1 MSVQETLKAAAQ
13 QAVLANDGRASVI
26 TTASGKRYAVIN
38 ITRER
43 TLGKLPEDARIQS
56 LAKQIIESHE
66 HKTSSLQ
73 GKEIA
78 YIDSTGAHY
87 TDEAQTAHKDVS
99 ISQEKL
105 HEATSGL
112 SGKHPE
118 SVSPDQIHAD
128 HQFTKEQESVLN
140 LEKVIHA
147 LPKDSGVLT
156 VSEVKAEIA
165 EPHLPKEFKEAF
177 TAAITG
183 KGDLD
188 TITRKDL
195 YTAFD
200 QAYWG
205 EDKRSGYIGRLRDE
219 HLAGAKD
226 STHQVFNDGFEDL
239 FSENLTYDLELHD
252 LNVLTAPDKT
262 AQHAWNALEALSRRV
277 DETIRPID
285 LSGLG
290 LQEGQ
295 LIVSLDEEDSSLR
308 IPEASRDLVLLPL
321 PSDRVE
327 QARELEEILRP
338 TLVADAE
345 KYGLLRGK
353 DADSIS
359 NRKLAEMLK
368 DENLI
373 ALVQSPDDPPI
384 IAAVAKDRLEM
395 HELQTQVLEYGLY
408 RDEEGKIREDFNLV
422 AQSKE
427 TLTAMLTPEALLQAV
442 QNKKLEPENHGIDQE
457 FSSERVGDLRRALID
472 NELEMI
478 VDEFSI
484 EVNDRNEEG
493 YISLEA
499 LKPQVLAGLQKIAD
513 DERID
518 ISQCKSAH
526 QIAAEIMKARRAQSH
541 QDSHSSMAQRT
552 GQALLTGVKS
562 PFQAVAHPLVT
573 GGRVLSAV
581 AHPLQTLSSV
591 GENLSWWWR
600 GDPVKS
606 EE

>member
-13 QAVLANDGRASVI
+13 QAVIANDGTASVI

-38 ITRER
+38 ITREG

-66 HKTSSLQ
+66 HKTASLQ

-78 YIDSTGAHY
+78 YIDRTGAHY

-112 SGKHPE
+112 SGKYPE

-147 LPKDSGVLT
+147 LPQDSGVLT
-156 VSEVKAEIA
+156 VSQVKAEIA
-165 EPHLPKEFKEAF
+165 ETHLPKEFKDVF

-183 KGDLD
+183 KGDRD

-205 EDKRSGYIGRLRDE
+205 GDKRSGYIGRLRDE
-219 HLAGAKD
+219 HLTGAKD
-226 STHQVFNDGFEDL
+226 STHQAFNEGFERL
-239 FSENLTYDLELHD
+239 FSEGLPYDLELFD
-252 LNVLTAPDKT
+252 LNRLTAPDKT

-277 DETIRPID
+277 DQTIRPID
-285 LSGLG
+285 LSGLR
-290 LQEGQ
+290 LPGQ
-295 LIVSLDEEDSSLR
+295 LLVPLDEEDSSPR
-308 IPEASRDLVLLPL
+308 IPLDLRGQVFVPL
-321 PSDRVE
+321 SDRVE
-327 QARELEEILRP
+327 EAHRLADSLRP
-338 TLVADAE
+338 RLIVDAE

-353 DADSIS
+353 EAPPIRD
-359 NRKLAEMLK
+359 LAEMLK

-373 ALVQSPDDPPI
+373 ALVQSPDEPAI
-384 IAAVAKDRLEM
+384 TAAVAKDRLEM
-395 HELQTQVLEYGLY
+395 HELRTQVIEYGLY
-408 RDEEGKIREDFNLV
+408 RDAEGEIREDFDLA

-427 TLTAMLTPEALLQAV
+427 ALTAMLTPQALLQAV
-442 QNKKLEPENHGIDQE
+442 QNKKLEPENHGINQE
-457 FSSERVGDLRRALID
+457 FSSERVGDLRKALID

-478 VDEFSI
+478 VDEFAI
-484 EVNDRNEEG
+484 KVNGRNEED

-526 QIAAEIMKARRAQSH
+526 QIAAAIRHARSVQSH

-552 GQALLTGVKS
+552 GQALLTGVTA

-573 GGRVLSAV
+573 GGKVLSAF

-591 GENLSWWWR
+591 RENLSWWWR
-600 GDPVKS
+600 GDDSAKT
-606 EE
+606 E

>member
-66 HKTSSLQ
+66 HKTASLQ

-112 SGKHPE
+112 SGKYPE
-118 SVSPDQIHAD
+118 TVSPDQIHAD

-140 LEKVIHA
+140 LEKVIHD
-147 LPKDSGVLT
+147 LPQDSGVLT

-200 QAYWG
+200 KAYWG
-205 EDKRSGYIGRLRDE
+205 EDRQSGYIGRLRDE

-226 STHQVFNDGFEDL
+226 STHQAFNDDFKDL
-239 FSENLTYDLELHD
+239 FEEGLPYDLELFE
-252 LNVLTAPDKT
+252 LNKLTAPDKT

-285 LSGLG
+285 LSGHG
-290 LQEGQ
+290 LQGQ
-295 LIVSLDEEDSSLR
+295 VIVSLDEEDSSLR
-308 IPEASRDLVLLPL
+308 IPEASQGLVLLPL
-321 PSDRVE
+321 SSVRAEESHELVE
-327 QARELEEILRP
+327 SLRP

-345 KYGLLRGK
+345 KYGLLRGRK
-353 DADSIS
+353 ADSIS
-359 NRKLAEMLK
+359 TRDLAEMLK

-373 ALVQSPDDPPI
+373 ALAKRPDEPAI
-384 IAAVAKDRLEM
+384 TAAEAKDRLEM
-395 HELQTQVLEYGLY
+395 HELRTQVIEYGLY
-408 RDEEGKIREDFNLV
+408 RDEDGEIREDFDLT
-422 AQSKE
+422 AQSKGA
-427 TLTAMLTPEALLQAV
+427 LKAMLTPEALLQAA
-442 QNKKLEPENHGIDQE
+442 QDKKIFDNRYEDVSVDDEDFNLKDLKDDLIFNELQEIDIEFDLDIEYGEEGLRTSELRQAVLAELTTIASDASIAIPEN
-457 FSSERVGDLRRALID
+457 A
-472 NELEMI
+472 
-478 VDEFSI
+478 
-484 EVNDRNEEG
+484 
-493 YISLEA
+493 
-499 LKPQVLAGLQKIAD
+499 
-513 DERID
+513 
-518 ISQCKSAH
+518 SAH
-526 QIAAEIMKARRAQSH
+526 QIAAAIRHARSAQSR
-541 QDSHSSMAQRT
+541 QDSHPSMAQRT
-552 GQALLTGVKS
+552 GQALWKGVTA
-562 PFQAVAHPLVT
+562 PFHAVAHPFDT
-573 GGRVLSAV
+573 GERVLSAF

-600 GDPVKS
+600 GDDSAKT
-606 EE
+606 EK